1 MPFGDNE
8 QGDLADVRRTVGTV
22 TDSNTYGP
30 LWSTASWDAEDA
42 QVTDAYERR

>member
-22 TDSNTYGP
+22 TDSNTYRP
-30 LWSTASWDAEDA
+30 LWSTASWGAEDA

>member
-1 MPFGDNE
+1 MPFGDYE

-30 LWSTASWDAEDA
+30 LWSTASWGAEDA
-42 QVTDAYERR
+42 QVTDAYERC